1 MFKLNDEMLNSIFDE
16 LKEVQYYKEM
26 TDFKSFMMQNILK
39 NLQKAEAY
47 LERKRMEHFCE
58 YAFS

>member
-1 MFKLNDEMLNSIFDE
+1 MLNSIFDE

>member
-1 MFKLNDEMLNSIFDE
+1 MLNSIFAE

-47 LERKRMEHFCE
+47 LERKRMEYFCE
-58 YAFS
+58 YTFS